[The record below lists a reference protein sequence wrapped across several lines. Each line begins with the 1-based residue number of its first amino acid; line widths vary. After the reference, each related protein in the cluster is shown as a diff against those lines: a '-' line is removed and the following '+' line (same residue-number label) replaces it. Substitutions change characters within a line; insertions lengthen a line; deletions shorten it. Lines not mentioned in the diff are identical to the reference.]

1 MRRELP
7 AASECPVCA
16 SVAPMRREVAL
27 RYGAIHRCAACGSGV
42 LLPRPDAGALLALHS
57 SDSYLSHPYFD
68 ARRAAAPSLQATF
81 DARLRSLE
89 RRIGALAGKRL
100 LDIGCDTGLFVE
112 HAERAAG
119 IRAVGIDIFDRVVER
134 GRAAGLD
141 LRCGTVE
148 EVGFGDGD
156 FDAVCA
162 YDVIEHVESPARWS
176 ETVARILRPGG
187 TLVVETP
194 NFAGAVYAAGRLLGR
209 VAGGE
214 GPLRTLLERL
224 WPPFHVQYFTAA
236 SLRGLLRRS
245 GFDEIDVG
253 GRELAP
259 GETAVGGAL
268 RPVVLGAFAAAAALG
283 RHTLLTAAAVRAAR

>member
-1 MRRELP
+1 MTRAPPL
-7 AASECPVCA
+7 AGECPVCA
-16 SVAPMRREVAL
+16 TVGPMPREVAL

-42 LLPRPDAGALLALHS
+42 LLPRPDARALLALHS
-57 SDSYLSHPYFD
+57 SDSYLAHPYFE
-68 ARRAAAPSLQATF
+68 ARRSAAPSLRATF

-89 RRIGALAGKRL
+89 RRLGRLAGKRM

-119 IRAVGIDIFDRVVER
+119 MRAVGIDIFDRVVER
-134 GRAAGLD
+134 GRAAGLE

-148 EVGFGDGD
+148 EAGFGDGE

-162 YDVIEHVESPARWS
+162 YDVVEHVETPGRWI

-194 NFAGAVYAAGRLLGR
+194 NFAGAVYVAGRLLGR
-209 VAGGE
+209 LARGE
-214 GPLRTLLERL
+214 GPLRPVVERL

-236 SLRGLLRRS
+236 SLAALFGRS
-245 GFDEIDVG
+245 GFVEIDIG

-268 RPVVLGAFAAAAALG
+268 RPVVLGAFAAAAAVG
-283 RHTLLTAAAVRAAR
+283 RHTLLTAAAAKAAR